1 MFFEDVQYSKV
12 FKSPIITTNNT
23 KDLSHLNIF
32 SYFKYF
38 SVILSFFLFFRK
50 KQIFI
55 I

>member
-38 SVILSFFLFFRK
+38 SVILSFFYSLGKNKFL
-50 KQIFI
+50 
-55 I
+55 